1 VPTVD
6 ERIRGIIENYPD
18 RSFRPLSTIH
28 GRTLREDCLQE
39 PRTTDRTVAVGD
51 HESITVKDTV
61 SREALPWIGAVETLL
76 RKYERYRDKYLKM
89 SRGSERRGDYEAFEI
104 DLSMSYSQKY
114 QSKQYARLKATKRQ
128 TVGGEYPDGTEC
140 EGEFSEP
147 VVCLLGLTTSSLDG
161 TGEYRPPVDHDREVR
176 EAWSGSSSSVKRTLR
191 YLLEDKMG
199 LDSSDYV
206 WWWQSE
212 PHPGPDKAATAYSHS
227 HPVIILDEAAAISSA
242 PEPTDP
248 ETWRPVVAKHVSEC
262 EGAGWDA
269 HRLERSVS
277 VSRADEIGDIVGYVS
292 EYLAVAPDEDLLER
306 SDEYLLWA
314 AAQFASSTQ
323 KYSRSKWAVA
333 AAQADACQQRYLDPE
348 TDQTHEHGERV
359 VRSSGGASHR
369 FECAECG
376 SPHGIDQS
384 QESLARMRLDA
395 SATASS
401 PSPSSTAVTDGGTA
415 TDDTGTQTATQT
427 RESAPETLAERW
439 PSARSGGRI
448 SSPVREAGEPGET
461 VVEGFDRPPEWSPES
476 VIQKWSD
483 EEMVIGEPSGVDY
496 GQIVVPGA
504 ESILETT
511 PLDHLPDPSVL
522 EGPEPWSDG
531 WVVVPDVPIPDEGL
545 EGASETTWAEHV
557 RQTRPSDKWRV
568 RDGVTEMLSGQS
580 PGWLTET
587 VVRLGL
593 VPPPE
598 LLARELA
605 ERTQTGREVTPKKW
619 PSDWYARRYE
629 RADDDDELADGL
641 DDSTREAIDDL
652 VRVDGIT
659 SVPSVLGRLGIDP
672 DRADE
677 VREVVRESS
686 RVN

>member
-1 VPTVD
+1 MSEAGKSGGGAAWLSNESYPAQSGRDANTADLSHRPDVPTVD
-6 ERIRGIIENYPD
+6 ERISGIIENYPD

-28 GRTLREDCLQE
+28 GRTLRDDCLQE
-39 PRTTDRTVAVGD
+39 PCTTDRTVAVGD

-76 RKYERYRDKYLKM
+76 RKYERYRDKWLKM

-147 VVCLLGLTTSSLDG
+147 VVCLLGLTTSSLDE

-199 LDSSDYV
+199 LDSSDYT

-227 HPVIILDEAAAISSA
+227 HPVIILDEAATASSA

-314 AAQFASSTQ
+314 SAQFASSTQ

-348 TDQTHEHGERV
+348 TDQTHEHAERV

-401 PSPSSTAVTDGGTA
+401 PSSSSTAVTDGGTA
-415 TDDTGTQTATQT
+415 TDDTATQTATQT
-427 RESAPETLAERW
+427 RESSPETLAERW

-461 VVEGFDRPPEWSPES
+461 VVEGFDREPSWSPES
-476 VIQKWSD
+476 VVQKWSD
-483 EEMVIGEPSGVDY
+483 EETVIGEPSGVEY
-496 GQIVVPGA
+496 GEIVVPGA

-511 PLDHLPDPSVL
+511 PLNYLPPASWL
-522 EGPEPWSDG
+522 AGPEPWRDTDLFSESD
-531 WVVVPDVPIPDEGL
+531 
-545 EGASETTWAEHV
+545 
-557 RQTRPSDKWRV
+557 
-568 RDGVTEMLSGQS
+568 
-580 PGWLTET
+580 
-587 VVRLGL
+587 VRLGL

-598 LLARELA
+598 LLARELT

-629 RADDDDELADGL
+629 RADDDGELADGL
-641 DDSTREAIDDL
+641 DDSAREAIDEL

-677 VREVVRESS
+677 VREVVKSLHASIR
-686 RVN
+686 

>member
-1 VPTVD
+1 
-6 ERIRGIIENYPD
+6 
-18 RSFRPLSTIH
+18 
-28 GRTLREDCLQE
+28 
-39 PRTTDRTVAVGD
+39 
-51 HESITVKDTV
+51 
-61 SREALPWIGAVETLL
+61 
-76 RKYERYRDKYLKM
+76 
-89 SRGSERRGDYEAFEI
+89 
-104 DLSMSYSQKY
+104 
-114 QSKQYARLKATKRQ
+114 
-128 TVGGEYPDGTEC
+128 VGGEYPDGTEC

-161 TGEYRPPVDHDREVR
+161 AGEHRPPVDHDREVR

-199 LDSSDYV
+199 LDSSECV

-212 PHPGPDKAATAYSHS
+212 PHPGGGAASGYSHS
-227 HPVIILDEAAAISSA
+227 HPVVILDEAATVPEA

-262 EGAGWDA
+262 DNAEWDA
-269 HRLERSVS
+269 HRLDDAVS

-333 AAQADACQQRYLDPE
+333 AAQADACQQRYHDPE

-384 QESLARMRLDA
+384 EESLARMRLDA

-415 TDDTGTQTATQT
+415 TDDAATETATQT

-476 VIQKWSD
+476 VVQKWSD
-483 EEMVIGEPSGVDY
+483 EETVIGEPSGVEY
-496 GQIVVPGA
+496 GEIVVPGA

-511 PLDHLPDPSVL
+511 PLNYLPPASWL
-522 EGPEPWSDG
+522 AGPEPWRDTDLFSESD
-531 WVVVPDVPIPDEGL
+531 
-545 EGASETTWAEHV
+545 
-557 RQTRPSDKWRV
+557 
-568 RDGVTEMLSGQS
+568 
-580 PGWLTET
+580 
-587 VVRLGL
+587 VRLGL

-629 RADDDDELADGL
+629 RADDTDDELADGL
-641 DDSTREAIDDL
+641 DDSTREAIAEL
-652 VRVDGIT
+652 VKVDGIT

-677 VREVVRESS
+677 VQEVVKKSS
-686 RVN
+686 RVS